1 MNLRR
6 VAAVAACEARQLRR
20 DPLLWLRALGV
31 PLALFVC
38 MGYGLAFDLERI
50 PFAVVDHDRSATSR
64 DYLYSFLATR
74 AFELRSASASERDVE
89 TMLRRGEI
97 RLAII
102 IPPAF
107 ERTLYRGLPAA
118 VQLLVDG
125 VYAYHAEVNRGCAL
139 AVHSRFAAGL
149 LADRLRERTGER
161 LDAAP
166 IEVRTR
172 YLYNESLRTANTIV
186 PGLLPMILM
195 LTPAIMTALA
205 IVREKELGSIF
216 NFLSSPVTRTEF
228 VVGKL
233 MPYTAIGMGH
243 AVLLAALAVGLFHV
257 PFKGSITLY
266 LVGSTLYVIATAS
279 MGLVVSA
286 FVRSQ
291 LAGIVVTATVA
302 IVPALLYSGMI
313 VPVQSMSGDTR
324 VVAHLLPAMFHNR
337 VVVAA
342 FLKNL
347 PLSSA
352 LPDLGVLL
360 IFDVILLGTGIAL
373 TRKREA

>member
-31 PLALFVC
+31 PLTLFVC
-38 MGYGLAFDLERI
+38 MGYGLAFDVERI
-50 PFAVVDHDRSATSR
+50 PFAVVDHDQSATSR
-64 DYLYSFLATR
+64 DYIYAFLATR
-74 AFELRSASASERDVE
+74 AFELRAASASEREVE
-89 TMLRRGEI
+89 TMLRRGAI

-102 IPPAF
+102 VPPAF
-107 ERTLYRGLPAA
+107 EPTLYRGLPAA

-125 VYAYHAEVNRGCAL
+125 VYAYHAEVNRGYAL
-139 AVHSRFAAGL
+139 AIHSRFAATL
-149 LADRLRERTGER
+149 LAARLRERTGEQ
-161 LDAAP
+161 LDPVP

-172 YLYNESLRTANTIV
+172 YLYNESLRTTSSTV

-195 LTPAIMTALA
+195 LIPAIMTALA

-216 NFLSSPVTRTEF
+216 NFLSSPLTRTEF
-228 VVGKL
+228 VLGKL
-233 MPYTAIGMGH
+233 LPYTTIGLGH
-243 AVLLAALAVGLFHV
+243 AVLLAILAVGLFDV

-266 LVGSTLYVIATAS
+266 LIGSTLYVIATAS

-302 IVPALLYSGMI
+302 IVPALLYSGML
-313 VPVQSMSGDTR
+313 VPIQSMSGDTR
-324 VVAHLLPAMFHNR
+324 VVAHLLPAMFLNR
-337 VVVAA
+337 IVMAT

-347 PLSSA
+347 PLSSV
-352 LPDLGVLL
+352 LPDLAVLL
-360 IFDVILLGTGIAL
+360 VFSVILLGAGVAL